1 LGARRGVDR
10 AKFKLKKLAKFG
22 EILSIISNKFV
33 FRHPN
38 KKSLH
43 GGLRTD
49 HPQASMRGIVD
60 SSKIERV
67 FEIIDNLDY
76 CQDF

>member
-1 LGARRGVDR
+1 MGQNSSWKNGQHLG
-10 AKFKLKKLAKFG
+10 KFCLF
-22 EILSIISNKFV
+22 FH
-33 FRHPN
+33 HPN

-67 FEIIDNLDY
+67 LEIIDNLDY
-76 CQDF
+76 FQDF